1 MEKEKSCGCIVIDNG
16 KVLLIQH
23 LKGHWDIPK
32 GHMEAG
38 ETEQETALREVKEE
52 TGVDVEVISDKRY
65 TLEYTVENGNL
76 KEVIYFIAKKIGGE
90 EKAQETEVSEIR
102 WLAFDEAVEML
113 TYDNSK
119 ELLRKAIN
127 SVEKNLR
134 V

>member
-1 MEKEKSCGCIVIDNG
+1 MIDNG

-38 ETEQETALREVKEE
+38 ETEQETAVREVKEE
-52 TGVDVEVISDKRY
+52 TGVDVEIISDKKS

-76 KEVIYFIAKKIGGE
+76 KEVVYFIAKKIGGE

>member
-52 TGVDVEVISDKRY
+52 TGVDVEIISDKRY

-76 KEVIYFIAKKIGGE
+76 KEVVYFIAKKIGGD

-127 SVEKNLR
+127 FIEKN
-134 V
+134 

>member
-1 MEKEKSCGCIVIDNG
+1 MIDNG

-32 GHMEAG
+32 GQMEAG

-52 TGVDVEVISDKRY
+52 TGVDVEIISDKKS

-76 KEVIYFIAKKIGGE
+76 KEVVYFIAKKIGGE

>member
-23 LKGHWDIPK
+23 LKGHWDMPK

-38 ETEQETALREVKEE
+38 EKEQETALREVKEE
-52 TGVDVEVISDKRY
+52 TGVDVEIISDKRY

-90 EKAQETEVSEIR
+90 EKAQETEVSAIR

-127 SVEKNLR
+127 FIEKN
-134 V
+134 

>member
-90 EKAQETEVSEIR
+90 ETAQETEVSEIR

-127 SVEKNLR
+127 FIEKN
-134 V
+134 

>member
-52 TGVDVEVISDKRY
+52 TGVDVEIISDKKS

-127 SVEKNLR
+127 FIEKN
-134 V
+134 

>member
-23 LKGHWDIPK
+23 LKWHWDIPK

-90 EKAQETEVSEIR
+90 EKAQETEVSAIR

-127 SVEKNLR
+127 FIEKN
-134 V
+134 

>member
-23 LKGHWDIPK
+23 LKGHWDMPK

-52 TGVDVEVISDKRY
+52 TGVDVEIISDKKS

-90 EKAQETEVSEIR
+90 EKAQETEVSAIR

-127 SVEKNLR
+127 FIEKN
-134 V
+134 

>member
-52 TGVDVEVISDKRY
+52 TGVDVEIISDKKS

-76 KEVIYFIAKKIGGE
+76 NKVVYFIAKKIGGE

-127 SVEKNLR
+127 LNKKN
-134 V
+134 

>member
-127 SVEKNLR
+127 FIEKN
-134 V
+134 